1 MNPDSIYGSDYNALD
16 MGFTEWT
23 EQVDIIDTDYISMGG
38 KLGCAWGALIVMMLI

>member
-23 EQVDIIDTDYISMGG
+23 EQVDIIDTAMGG
-38 KLGCAWGALIVMMLI
+38 KLGCFWGALIVMMLI